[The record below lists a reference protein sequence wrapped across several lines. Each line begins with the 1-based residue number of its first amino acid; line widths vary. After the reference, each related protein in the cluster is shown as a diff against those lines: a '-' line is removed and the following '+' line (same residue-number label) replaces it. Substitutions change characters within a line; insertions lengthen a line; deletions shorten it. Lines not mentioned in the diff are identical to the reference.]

1 MAAELQRYYGPLAAV
16 AVAPNAADAGS
27 YRAGPKEPLIFAAGR
42 LWDEAKNIAALDAI
56 ARQLPWP
63 VYLAGD
69 GYQPQGARLL
79 GRLASPEMQSWY
91 SRASIYALPAKY
103 EPFGLSVLEAALS
116 GCVLTLGDIPSLREN
131 WDGAA
136 IFVQPDDHDAL
147 RRALQILISDDE
159 TRFEFSV
166 RAHTR
171 ALDFTP
177 ERMAS
182 RYLEL
187 YHTCAQ
193 SSFTTR

>member
-1 MAAELQRYYGPLAAV
+1 
-16 AVAPNAADAGS
+16 
-27 YRAGPKEPLIFAAGR
+27 
-42 LWDEAKNIAALDAI
+42 
-56 ARQLPWP
+56 
-63 VYLAGD
+63 
-69 GYQPQGARLL
+69 
-79 GRLASPEMQSWY
+79 MQSWY